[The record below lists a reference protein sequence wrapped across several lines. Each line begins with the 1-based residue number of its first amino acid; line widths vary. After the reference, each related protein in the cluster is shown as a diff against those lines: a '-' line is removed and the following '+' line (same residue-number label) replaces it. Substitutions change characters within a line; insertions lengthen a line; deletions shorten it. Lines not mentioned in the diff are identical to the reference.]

1 MMYRKGIPGN
11 YSCLV
16 LHLFLKALLPIAKR
30 RTPAPSRIRVTGQ
43 GNGKSGDNGLG
54 IPVNINIESRIN
66 NAPAIIKSHFD
77 IVNMIS
83 LLTLRSLFI
92 GSMLVF
98 LSRDIKVRPSNDNI
112 FVIDTHSMFLNI

>member
-1 MMYRKGIPGN
+1 M
-11 YSCLV
+11 
-16 LHLFLKALLPIAKR
+16 
-30 RTPAPSRIRVTGQ
+30 
-43 GNGKSGDNGLG
+43 G